1 MAMGMSGGFVSS
13 RPEKA
18 SKDAYYRKPD
28 RTKYKR
34 KTRDYDPRD
43 DGHSVVETKYGNI
56 DPWDPDTWPSTFRKS
71 LEREMQIRDILVG
84 SQSENSPRSQFL
96 KRIALED
103 HENKLRKRV
112 YLDPHILYL
121 ISDIHRLE
129 KAGCFKW
136 MPDAV
141 MQYYAS
147 QSPTARMPFNS
158 TERQD
163 PNAGVWTP
171 KELIRMSLYIMKLYL
186 MGIDPYTGRM
196 MNKYLTVGLHAISSN
211 RMIGAVENAATFL
224 ESVESDDDFDFDSLE
239 F

>member
-1 MAMGMSGGFVSS
+1 MATVKSRPSMSS
-13 RPEKA
+13 RAEK
-18 SKDAYYRKPD
+18 STKDAYYRKPD
-28 RTKYKR
+28 PSKYVR

-43 DGHSVVETKYGNI
+43 DGHEVVETKYGKI
-56 DPWDPDTWPSTFRKS
+56 DPWDPDTWPSTFRKA

-84 SQSENSPRSQFL
+84 SKSELSPRAQFL

-103 HENKLRKRV
+103 HQNKLRKRV

-129 KAGCFKW
+129 KSGAFKW

-141 MQYYAS
+141 MHYYAS
-147 QSPTARMPFNS
+147 QSPTANMPFNTS
-158 TERQD
+158 HKVD
-163 PNAGVWTP
+163 PKVGIWTP

-196 MNKYLTVGLHAISSN
+196 MNKYLTVGLHTISSN
-211 RMIGAVENAATFL
+211 KMVGAVETAADFL
-224 ESVESDDDFDFDSLE
+224 EEVESDDDFDFDVLE

>member
-1 MAMGMSGGFVSS
+1 MATSISGYFVSS

-43 DGHSVVETKYGNI
+43 DGHSVRETKYGNI
-56 DPWDPDTWPSTFRKS
+56 DPWDPDTWPSTYRKS

-84 SQSENSPRSQFL
+84 SKSENSPRAQFL
-96 KRIALED
+96 RRISLED

-136 MPDAV
+136 MPDSV
-141 MQYYAS
+141 MHYYAS
-147 QSPTARMPFNS
+147 QSPTASMPFNRYQK
-158 TERQD
+158 ED

-196 MNKYLTVGLHAISSN
+196 MNKYLTVGLHAISTN
-211 RMIGAVENAATFL
+211 RMTEAVETTATFL
-224 ESVESDDDFDFDSLE
+224 ETIESDDDFDFDNLE

>member
-1 MAMGMSGGFVSS
+1 MSS

>member
-1 MAMGMSGGFVSS
+1 MGS
-13 RPEKA
+13 RAQKS
-18 SKDAYYRKPD
+18 SKDAYYRKSDP
-28 RTKYKR
+28 TKYKR

-43 DGHSVVETKYGNI
+43 DAHDVVETKYRNI
-56 DPWDPDTWPSTFRKS
+56 DPWDPDTWPSTWRKA

-84 SQSENSPRSQFL
+84 SQSENSPRAQFL

-103 HENKLRKRV
+103 YENKLRKRIF
-112 YLDPHILYL
+112 LDAHQLYL
-121 ISDIHRLE
+121 LSDIHRLE

-158 TERQD
+158 KERED

-211 RMIGAVENAATFL
+211 RMVGAVENATTFL
-224 ESVESDDDFDFDSLE
+224 ETVESDDDFDFDSLE